1 MIIDFRFLGQ
11 NGGSQGGGVTS
22 GDVQSIV
29 ESYNYVNS
37 GEVETQI
44 TEKGYLTSA
53 DTQNFLTS
61 ADTQNFVGTADFE
74 EANEVISTAL
84 NDLNTRMSNV
94 PSGSTN
100 NAPIFIDSAD
110 TTNKAND
117 IWDAIINDGYIPEIL
132 LRVNVN
138 GYLKKIRLNA

>member
-53 DTQNFLTS
+53 DTQIYLTS
-61 ADTQNFVGTADFE
+61 ADTQGFVSTSDFE
-74 EANEVISTAL
+74 EATEVISTAL
-84 NDLNTRMSNV
+84 NDLNTRVASAV
-94 PSGSTN
+94 TSTN
-100 NAPIFIDSAD
+100 ITNILKITQSDYNTLVSAGTISN
-110 TTNKAND
+110 TTAY
-117 IWDAIINDGYIPEIL
+117 YIVPDPVVGE
-132 LRVNVN
+132 
-138 GYLKKIRLNA
+138 